1 VPAPALPVDA
11 LLPELLAGLR
21 AHGSAVVRAPTGSGK
36 TTRVPPALLDALAVR
51 AGPTGERA
59 ARDVLVLQP
68 RRLAARAAARRIAEE
83 RGGAL
88 GDEVGYA
95 VRFDRRAG
103 PRTRLLVVTE
113 GLLVRMLQED
123 PFLSRA
129 GAVVLDEF
137 HERHLDSDLSLA
149 LLRRVQAEARPDLWL
164 VAMSASDLGPALPA
178 FLGGAPR
185 VACEGRLFP
194 VEQRWRRADR
204 DEPLPRA
211 VAAGVA
217 EALAASPGDV
227 LVFLPGLGEIRRCG
241 EELAPLATRAGAA
254 LVELY
259 GDLPAERQDEALRA
273 GPRRR
278 VILAT
283 NVAETSVT
291 VEGVT
296 AVVDSGLQRQL
307 RFDPSVGLDRLE
319 LVRISRASAEQRAG
333 RAGRTAPGLCVRLW
347 SEHEQRALVERDEP
361 EVLRVDLAGPAL
373 QLLAWGERDLFEFP
387 WLQAPPRAA
396 LEEALALLARLAAA
410 DARGLS
416 GEGRAMAR
424 LPVHPRLARLLLEG
438 ARRGVPEAAAT
449 AAALLSE
456 RDPFLR
462 GPARPGGRAPTH
474 VSRSDVG
481 DRLAALADFERRGLR
496 HSELGE
502 LHQAGARSVLRVRDQ
517 LLGLLREAG
526 APPGRAAAT
535 ADADEALGRALL
547 AAFPDRLARRR
558 EPGSPRAVL
567 VGGRGVALDAR
578 SAVRDA
584 PLFLAL
590 DLEARA
596 GGDALVR
603 LASEVQRAW
612 LPAERL
618 ATRVELAFDGR
629 ARRVSAVRRVLF
641 EDLALEE
648 SPAPLPE
655 GEEVARCLAAAAAEQ
670 LEAALPLREPET
682 VAFLARL
689 RWLAQRRPDVGLPTF
704 DEAGLRAA
712 LPGLCAG
719 CRSFDELQRLPL
731 AERLRDT
738 LSPAQRGALERLA
751 PERLA
756 LASGSHPRL
765 DYDPAR
771 APVLA
776 VRMQEL
782 FGQRET
788 PRVLDGQVRVL
799 LHLLAPN
806 GRPEQVTEDLS
817 SFWANVYPQ
826 ARRELMRRYPRHAWP
841 EDPLSAAPQRRPRP
855 RAR

>member
-1 VPAPALPVDA
+1 VSRLALPVDA
-11 LLPELLAGLR
+11 LLPDLLAALR
-21 AHGSAVVRAPTGSGK
+21 AGGAAVVRAPTGSGK
-36 TTRVPPALLDALAVR
+36 TTRVPPALLDAL
-51 AGPTGERA
+51 P
-59 ARDVLVLQP
+59 RDRHVLVLQP

-83 RGGAL
+83 RGGTL

-113 GLLVRMLQED
+113 GLLIRMLQED
-123 PFLSRA
+123 PLLSHA

-149 LLRRVQAEARPDLWL
+149 LLQRVRAARPELWV
-164 VAMSASDLGPALPA
+164 VAMSASDLGPRLPA
-178 FLGGAPR
+178 FLGGAPL

-194 VEQRWRRADR
+194 VETRWRRTDR
-204 DEPLPRA
+204 DEPLPRS

-217 EALAASPGDV
+217 DALAASPGDV
-227 LVFLPGLGEIRRCG
+227 LVFLPGVGEIRRCA
-241 EELAPLATRAGAA
+241 EELSPLAARAGAA
-254 LVELY
+254 LTELY

-278 VILAT
+278 IILAT

-333 RAGRTAPGLCVRLW
+333 RAGRTAPGVCVRLW

-387 WLQAPPRAA
+387 WLQPPPRAA
-396 LEEALALLARLAAA
+396 LEEALALLARLGATGAA
-410 DARGLS
+410 GLTA
-416 GEGRAMAR
+416 EGRAMSR
-424 LPVHPRLARLLLEG
+424 LPVHPRLARLLLEA
-438 ARRGVPEAAAT
+438 ARRGVPEAAAM

-462 GPARPGGRAPTH
+462 GAPGPGARAPTH
-474 VSRSDVG
+474 VSRSDVA
-481 DRLAALADFERRGLR
+481 DRVAALLDFERRGLR

-502 LHQAGARSVLRVRDQ
+502 LHQAGARAVLRARDQ
-517 LLGLLREAG
+517 LLGLLREAREP
-526 APPGRAAAT
+526 ARAAA
-535 ADADEALGRALL
+535 APDADEALGRALL

-558 EPGSPRAVL
+558 EAGSPRAVM
-567 VGGRGVALDAR
+567 VGGRGVTLDPR
-578 SAVRDA
+578 SGVRDA

-590 DLEARA
+590 DLDARA

-603 LASEVQRAW
+603 LASEARREW
-612 LPAERL
+612 LAQERL
-618 ATRVELAFDGR
+618 ATRVDVAFDAR
-629 ARRVSAVRRVLF
+629 ALRVGAVRRVVF

-648 SPAPLPE
+648 SPAALPD
-655 GEEVARCLAAAAAEQ
+655 GEEVARCLAAAAAER
-670 LEAALPLREPET
+670 LDEALPLREPET
-682 VAFLARL
+682 EAWLARV
-689 RWLAQRRPDVGLPTF
+689 RWLAERRPDLGLPVF
-704 DEAGLRAA
+704 DESGLRAA
-712 LPGLCAG
+712 LPALCAG
-719 CRSFDELQRLPL
+719 CRSFEELRKLRLAARL
-731 AERLRDT
+731 ADMLP
-738 LSPAQRGALERLA
+738 PAQRAALDRLA

-756 LASGSHPRL
+756 VPSGSHVRL
-765 DYDPAR
+765 DYQPGR

-782 FGQRET
+782 FGLSDT
-788 PRVLDGQVRVL
+788 PRVLGGGARVL

-806 GRPEQVTEDLS
+806 GRPEQVTEDLA

-841 EDPLSAAPQRRPRP
+841 EDPLRAAPQRRPRP

>member
-1 VPAPALPVDA
+1 MPVPALPVDA
-11 LLPELLAGLR
+11 LLPELLAALR
-21 AHGSAVVRAPTGSGK
+21 SHGSAVVRSPTGSGK
-36 TTRVPPALLDALAVR
+36 TTRVPPALLDALA
-51 AGPTGERA
+51 GRA

-83 RGGAL
+83 RGGRL

-95 VRFDRRAG
+95 VRFDHRAG

-113 GLLVRMLQED
+113 GLLVRMLQAD

-149 LLRRVQAEARPDLWL
+149 LLRRVQQTARPDLLL
-164 VAMSASDLGPALPA
+164 VAMSASDLGPSLPA
-178 FLGGAPR
+178 FLGGAPT

-194 VEQRWRRADR
+194 IEQRWRRADR

-217 EALAASPGDV
+217 EALSASDGDV
-227 LVFLPGLGEIRRCG
+227 LVFLPGVGEIRRCA
-241 EELAPLATRAGAA
+241 EELAPLAARAHVA

-259 GDLPAERQDEALRA
+259 GDLPPERQDEALRR
-273 GPRRR
+273 GEHRR

-296 AVVDSGLQRQL
+296 AVVDSGLQRL
-307 RFDPSVGLDRLE
+307 VRFDPGVGLDRLE

-373 QLLAWGERDLFEFP
+373 QLLAWGERDVTAFP
-387 WLQAPPRAA
+387 WLQPPPAAA
-396 LEEALALLARLAAA
+396 LAEALALLARLGATDGNGLTAA
-410 DARGLS
+410 
-416 GEGRAMAR
+416 GRAMAR

-438 ARRGVPEAAAT
+438 ERLGVEEDASL
-449 AAALLSE
+449 AAALLAE
-456 RDPFLR
+456 RDPFVR
-462 GPARPGGRAPTH
+462 APSAPGARAPTH
-474 VSRSDVG
+474 VSGSDVA
-481 DRLAALADFERRGLR
+481 DRVAALLDFQRKGSSRDAQ
-496 HSELGE
+496 
-502 LHQAGARSVLRVRDQ
+502 LHGAGARAVLRARDQ
-517 LLGLLREAG
+517 ILALLDEARDARAG
-526 APPGRAAAT
+526 PAAA
-535 ADADEALGRALL
+535 ADAAQALGRALL

-558 EPGSPRAVL
+558 EPGSPRAL
-567 VGGRGVALDAR
+567 MVGGRGVVLDAR

-590 DLEARA
+590 DLDARA

-603 LASEVQRAW
+603 LASEVRREW
-612 LPAERL
+612 LPPARL
-618 ATRVELAFDGR
+618 AARIEVSFDPRAQRVA
-629 ARRVSAVRRVLF
+629 AVRRVLF
-641 EDLALEE
+641 EDLALEAT
-648 SPAPLPE
+648 PAALPDTD
-655 GEEVARCLAAAAAEQ
+655 EVARCLAAAAAER
-670 LEAALPLREPET
+670 LDEALPLREPE
-682 VAFLARL
+682 VLAFLARL
-689 RWLAQRRPDVGLPTF
+689 RWLAARRPDLLLPAF
-704 DEAGLRAA
+704 DEPALREL
-712 LPGLCAG
+712 LPALCAG
-719 CRSFDELQRLPL
+719 CRSFQELRRLPL
-731 AERLRDT
+731 AERLRDA
-738 LSPAQRGALERLA
+738 LPPAQRAALERLA
-751 PERLA
+751 PERLP

-782 FGQRET
+782 FGQRDS
-788 PRVLDGQVRVL
+788 PRVLGGQMKVL

-806 GRPEQVTEDLS
+806 GRAEQVTDDLA

-826 ARRELMRRYPRHAWP
+826 ARRELSRRYPRHAWP
-841 EDPLSAAPQRRPRP
+841 EDPLAAAPQRRPRP

>member
-1 VPAPALPVDA
+1 VPSTPLPVDA
-11 LLPELLAGLR
+11 IVAELLAALR
-21 AHGSAVVRAPTGSGK
+21 SHGSAVLRAPTGSGK
-36 TTRVPPALLDALAVR
+36 TTRVPPALLDALAAR
-51 AGPTGERA
+51 GGA

-83 RGGAL
+83 RGVRL

-103 PRTRLLVVTE
+103 PRTRLLVLTE

-123 PFLSRA
+123 PFLARA

-149 LLRRVQAEARPDLWL
+149 LLRRVQAARPDLWL

-178 FLGGAPR
+178 FLGGAPL
-185 VACEGRLFP
+185 VSCEGRLFP
-194 VEQRWRRADR
+194 IEQRWRRSER
-204 DEPLPRA
+204 DEALPRA
-211 VAAGVA
+211 VAAGLA
-217 EALAASPGDV
+217 DALAATPGDV
-227 LVFLPGLGEIRRCG
+227 LVFLPGVGEIRRCV
-241 EELAPLATRAGAA
+241 EDLAPLAARAGVA

-259 GDLPAERQDEALRA
+259 GDLPPERQDEALRA

-278 VILAT
+278 VILST

-296 AVVDSGLQRQL
+296 GVVDTGLQRQL
-307 RFDPSVGLDRLE
+307 RFDPAVGLDRLE
-319 LVRISRASAEQRAG
+319 LLPISRAAAEQRAG
-333 RAGRTAPGLCVRLW
+333 RAGRTAPGVCVRLW
-347 SEHEQRALVERDEP
+347 SELEHRARAAAEEP
-361 EVLRVDLAGPAL
+361 EVLRVDLAGPVL
-373 QLLAWGERDLFEFP
+373 QLLDWGERDVHAFP
-387 WLQAPPRAA
+387 WLQAPPPTA
-396 LEEALALLARLAAA
+396 LDEALALLARLGAT
-410 DARGLS
+410 DARGLTAA
-416 GEGRAMAR
+416 GRAMAR

-438 ARRGVPEAAAT
+438 ERLGAAPDAAL
-449 AAALLSE
+449 AAALLAE

-462 GPARPGGRAPTH
+462 GREPPHARRATH
-474 VSRSDVG
+474 ASACDVA
-481 DRLAALADFERRGLR
+481 DRVAALGDFEARASR

-502 LHQAGARSVLRVRDQ
+502 LHVAGARAVLRARDQ
-517 LLGLLREAG
+517 LLGLLREARG
-526 APPGRAAAT
+526 GPAAHPVAAPA
-535 ADADEALGRALL
+535 EALGRALL
-547 AAFPDRLARRR
+547 AAFPDRLCRRR
-558 EPGSPRAVL
+558 EPGSPRAVM
-567 VGGRGVALDAR
+567 VGGRGVALDPR

-590 DLEARA
+590 DLDARP
-596 GGDALVR
+596 GGDAL
-603 LASEVQRAW
+603 A
-612 LPAERL
+612 RL
-618 ATRVELAFDGR
+618 ATELRRGWLDPARLVTRTEAAFDSR
-629 ARRVSAVRRVLF
+629 ALRVAAVRRVLF

-648 SPAPLPE
+648 SPAALPDAQQ
-655 GEEVARCLAAAAAEQ
+655 VAACLATAAAER
-670 LEAALPLREPET
+670 LDEALPLRDPEA

-689 RWLAQRRPDVGLPTF
+689 RWLAAQRPELELPTF
-704 DEAGLRAA
+704 DEARLRAL
-712 LPGLCAG
+712 LPALCAG
-719 CRSFDELQRLPL
+719 CRSFEDLQRLPL
-731 AERLRDT
+731 AERLRDA
-738 LSPAQRGALERLA
+738 LAPPQRAAIERLA

-756 LASGSHPRL
+756 LASGSHVRL

-788 PRVLDGQVRVL
+788 PRVLGGQVKVL

-806 GRPEQVTEDLS
+806 GHPEQVTDDLS

-841 EDPLSAAPQRRPRP
+841 ADPLTAAPQRKPRP